1 MNRPA
6 LVVVRMKKLLLPILT
21 LSTLLV
27 CCNGDDDLN
36 LIAFETLAI
45 GDNSPVN
52 PGRSEHVINDE
63 AEYEALFN
71 TSANADFDRET
82 VITVFLGSVG
92 NNNNTFE
99 ITEVIDN
106 TASITVKV
114 LWKSPRVLS
123 GPTTNHYHVIKT
135 RKLSRPVSFSTT
147 EVRE

>member
-1 MNRPA
+1 
-6 LVVVRMKKLLLPILT
+6 MKKLLLSALI
-21 LSTLLV
+21 LSTLLLS
-27 CCNGDDDLN
+27 CGSEDDLN

-45 GDNSPVN
+45 GVNSPVN

-63 AEYEALFN
+63 AAYEALFG

-82 VITVFLGSVG
+82 VIAVFLGSVG
-92 NNNNTFE
+92 NDNNTFE

-106 TASITVKV
+106 TASITVRI

-123 GPTTNHYHVIKT
+123 GPNTNHYHVIKT